1 MATPF
6 RSKLVKA
13 QYLPPLWH
21 HSFGAFGWCWCGVI
35 WCILLP
41 LLTIIAGCMGVNAH
55 IAISQMWKEPA
66 ILWFII
72 VANKGQKKTAALRL
86 LKKPLQEIEEKEAEK
101 WFANHGNE
109 QNESP
114 PQLSIDSFSFEEL
127 HNVMRTNGS
136 QILGLFH
143 EMSTHVRS
151 AWFIQA
157 VWFRYGPQDAHNVE
171 WWQFMIK
178 KLSKLHSFNE

>member
-13 QYLPPLWH
+13 QNTCLPFDTILSEPLV
-21 HSFGAFGWCWCGVI
+21 GVGVVLSDAI
-35 WCILLP
+35 EFILLP

-55 IAISQMWKEPA
+55 IAINQMWKEPA

-72 VANKGQKKTAALRL
+72 AANKGQKKTAALRL

-109 QNESP
+109 QIESP
-114 PQLSIDSFSFEEL
+114 PQLSIDNFSFEEL
-127 HNVMRTNGS
+127 HNVMRRNGS
-136 QILGLFH
+136 
-143 EMSTHVRS
+143 
-151 AWFIQA
+151 
-157 VWFRYGPQDAHNVE
+157 
-171 WWQFMIK
+171 
-178 KLSKLHSFNE
+178 